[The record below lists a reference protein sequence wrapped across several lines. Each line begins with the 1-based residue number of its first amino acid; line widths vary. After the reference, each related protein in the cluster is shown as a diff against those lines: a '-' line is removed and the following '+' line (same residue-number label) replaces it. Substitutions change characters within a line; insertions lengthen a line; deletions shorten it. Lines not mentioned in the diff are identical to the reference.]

1 MNIHTLIL
9 GDSSKPSMVLVH
21 GFGGSG
27 ALFYKVFNEVCR
39 HFRFI
44 LIDVIG
50 MGSSSRPQ
58 DFDRFR
64 FNE

>member
-1 MNIHTLIL
+1 
-9 GDSSKPSMVLVH
+9 MVLVH

-27 ALFYKVFNEVCR
+27 ALFYKLFDEVSR

-44 LIDVIG
+44 LVDIIG